1 MTKRKSKHIPRSL
14 QCMTGSAFLIAI
26 SVVLTRFLSPYLA
39 IAGSNTLRIGL
50 GTIPIIV
57 SSIIFGPFYGGIVGA
72 GSDVIGAIFFPAGP
86 YNPCF
91 TISSMLQGILP
102 YFAIKLFTGKPKLKM
117 AITGLAL
124 ASLVIVNSV
133 FLINNDSYKISSD
146 LIINFNKTGKVVFI
160 STLATIYSSVIV
172 ISYFINRKY
181 KDKNTK
187 SNIKIED
194 TFFAC
199 LINEVVINV
208 FISSIWKMIYF
219 DLPYLTMSFAS
230 SLILILNVPVKSVI
244 LFTLF
249 IPLTKIYPYWAI
261 KSKEVITL
269 SDINLIANPLKALSS
284 KLN

>member
-1 MTKRKSKHIPRSL
+1 MTKRSSVHIPRSL
-14 QCMTGSAFLIAI
+14 QRMTGSAFLIAI

-39 IAGSNTLRIGL
+39 IAGSSTLRIGL

-72 GSDVIGAIFFPAGP
+72 GSDVIGAIFFPVGP

-117 AITGLAL
+117 VMTGLAL
-124 ASLVIVNSV
+124 ASLVIVNSI
-133 FLINNDSYKISSD
+133 FLVNNDYYKVSSD
-146 LIINFNKTGKVVFI
+146 LIINFSTTGKVVFI
-160 STLATIYSSVIV
+160 TTLATIYSSVIV
-172 ISYFINRKY
+172 TSYFINRKY
-181 KDKNTK
+181 REKNNK

-194 TFFAC
+194 IFFVC
-199 LINEVVINV
+199 LINEVIINV

-219 DLPYLTMSFAS
+219 SLPYLTMSFAS
-230 SLILILNVPVKSVI
+230 SLILILNVPVKSIV

-249 IPLTKIYPYWAI
+249 IPLTKVYPFWAI
-261 KSKEVITL
+261 RSKEMI
-269 SDINLIANPLKALSS
+269 SINDIYQIANPLKTLSNG
-284 KLN
+284 LN